1 MKRMVTPN
9 SDSDELRS
17 APGSEEETTSA
28 AAENASSEPTDAVAT
43 ADEALETPDLE
54 AGDAEEETPRQ
65 RQLDVQIE
73 KVSDCER
80 HITVTIPADEV
91 ERTIKEQ
98 LDELQESAAVPGF
111 RPGHVPRK
119 VLETR
124 YRKDKGFQEQVRNR
138 LVLESIDQV
147 LSGDELTP
155 ISEPD
160 FDLDAIVLPDDA
172 PLRFEFDIE
181 VRPEFE
187 LPDWKNIT
195 LKRKTYNIG
204 DDAVDRM
211 IERLLDSRATLEPVD
226 GPAELGDY
234 IEAELTIRDGDTV
247 LNSSENERIR
257 LRQVL
262 TFHDGRIEDFGK
274 ALEGVKAGEKRTCEV
289 KLTSEDRTVTA
300 EFKVKAVKRLKLPEL
315 TPEFVESEF
324 GMKDEEELR
333 KLAADHIRS
342 RAEYAARTELRE
354 QLTEALLQ
362 GADWELPPSLLRRQA
377 EREVYRRALELQSSG
392 YSAEEVRSYINAMR
406 QRISEEVASSLREH
420 FILERLA
427 EEFGIEVTEQDYQV
441 AILQLAMQQNQPPR
455 RIRAQL
461 EREGQMDILHNQI
474 VEEKVIQKL
483 LEEVTI
489 EEVEAPVEEV
499 LRTLSDESA
508 VDLPVEKTKN
518 DDEASDDQPQ
528 EESEESTEE

>member
-1 MKRMVTPN
+1 MVTPN

-17 APGSEEETTSA
+17 APGSEEETSA
-28 AAENASSEPTDAVAT
+28 AAESASSDTADAVAT
-43 ADEALETPDLE
+43 ADDAVETPDVE
-54 AGDAEEETPRQ
+54 TAEAEEEQPRQ

-80 HITVTIPADEV
+80 HIVVTIPADEV

-98 LDELQESAAVPGF
+98 LDELQETAAVPGF

-160 FDLDAIVLPDDA
+160 FDLEAIVLPDDA

-195 LKRKTYNIG
+195 LKRKKYNI
-204 DDAVDRM
+204 DDTAVDRM

-257 LRQVL
+257 LRPVL

-274 ALEGVKAGEKRTCEV
+274 TLEGVKAGETRTCEV

-315 TPEFVESEF
+315 TPEFVASEY
-324 GMKDEEELR
+324 GVKDEEELR
-333 KLAADHIRS
+333 EVAADHLKS
-342 RAEYAARTELRE
+342 RAEYMARADLRE
-354 QLTEALLQ
+354 QLTAALLQ
-362 GADWELPPSLLRRQA
+362 GADWQLPPSLLRRQA
-377 EREVYRRALELQSSG
+377 EREIYRRALELQSSG
-392 YSAEEVRSYINAMR
+392 YSAEEVRSYLNAMR

-474 VEEKVIQKL
+474 VEEKVIQQL
-483 LEEVTI
+483 LDEVAI
-489 EEVEAPVEEV
+489 EEVEASVDDI
-499 LRTLSDESA
+499 LRAAGDESA
-508 VDLPVEKTKN
+508 VDLPVVKAAKN
-518 DDEASDDQPQ
+518 DDETASDEP
-528 EESEESTEE
+528 EESAEE